1 MAKHDQ
7 PAGRRPNRY
16 KPVVI
21 GFVWG
26 LVIFVVFVGTVLL
39 TGKK

>member
-1 MAKHDQ
+1 MAKRSQ
-7 PAGRRPNRY
+7 PAGHRPNRY
-16 KPVVI
+16 KPVLV

-26 LVIFVVFVGTVLL
+26 LVIFVVFIGAVLL